1 MASVRVPCLLCGK
14 KDSVQSLPI
23 IGGYVVQCCEGC
35 AQKSLANADKVKKSK
50 KPTDLC
56 SQCYYNKAKRSV
68 LYRDQRI
75 ATLYTKLERATQ
87 LIAEK
92 DVSFTF
98 EREIQREFSFACLR
112 RRTLE
117 NFQKHFAFFFFF
129 FFFFRTLD
137 RAATSLSNL
146 SCFPF
151 VLSYLLFS
159 SAHHSMKKPN
169 SAFSALC
176 RSVPVFTPHTTI
188 SPVSSHLRVAPLR
201 H

>member
-92 DVSFTF
+92 DVSYYWLFLFFFFCLSFCDFPKTF
-98 EREIQREFSFACLR
+98 CI
-112 RRTLE
+112 
-117 NFQKHFAFFFFF
+117 FFFFF
-129 FFFFRTLD
+129 FFFL
-137 RAATSLSNL
+137 A
-146 SCFPF
+146 
-151 VLSYLLFS
+151 S
-159 SAHHSMKKPN
+159 SPTGHHSPPR
-169 SAFSALC
+169 SFSLVLTAC
-176 RSVPVFTPHTTI
+176 
-188 SPVSSHLRVAPLR
+188 SPFCCTV
-201 H
+201 